1 MSTYAC
7 AACTYTTNIN
17 RSYRSHTSQCD
28 KLRKL
33 MDSNKQTLERK
44 RKNLDSGIGGSASIN
59 LIRASKRIFHVDH
72 EVVSVPQ
79 YVEPAIELPDI
90 DHAQSPPLA
99 PNVLSPCFS
108 AEPEQTSLSQPP
120 KSPPS
125 HTVNYPAYRPTFGS
139 YQDNN
144 EPLPEAPPAVLD
156 SSPDPVDSPPGPRIR
171 RVVLRVQPEP
181 EPYTT
186 ACDPFGQY
194 RIYPTKPEFIPD
206 SLCEL
211 DDFSESQTTRSNP
224 NHMDSPDSLS
234 TLIAPC
240 PNVSTFRLQ
249 HWHWNEGLNKT
260 ANSRNSLV
268 QNVLLQPD
276 FTVSDLAGVT
286 SWKRLDD
293 SIANYSEG
301 SASSHNSV
309 AVSLVIPPRTPA
321 AALDYAANPT
331 KNVLSVST
339 TKSLTLLDAVKSA
352 FTKNKQRFFHYTPYQ
367 ARCRDPKTSE
377 DFCSYGEVYESQ
389 KMLDHHREIQDLV
402 LEQPCNLPRCAA
414 EAMLF
419 SDATTLA
426 DFGPAK
432 AWPIRLTFGNIS
444 KYERSKPSLQNH
456 FEVGYF
462 PTLPIDIQDQLR
474 KLEPGRPIP
483 KTLLTH
489 LRRELFHQVLLLLLD
504 DEFLRAWRHG
514 VVIVCADGITRRVFP
529 RLFSYAADYPEK
541 LVLLATIRGMK
552 SMYPC
557 PRCLMPKSEFKNLGL
572 ASDFIRRQKL
582 KRVDNEERAVL
593 VDLARLIIFDEGRT
607 TNSKRVE
614 ELLKPNSYV
623 PNAFSSRL
631 RYLGFDIFDAL
642 TVDFLHEFELGVWKS
657 VFLHLLRI
665 LHSTSSSSVS
675 ILNERFRLIPPFGA
689 DTIRP
694 FSEDV
699 SDMSRP
705 AARNYEDI
713 LQCIHPAIEGLLP
726 ASIESQVLTLLY
738 VLAQWHGLA
747 KLRRSTSLAVKA
759 LKHTTTR
766 LGHELREFEHST
778 SELTIYE
785 TPKEHSA
792 RQQRARKK
800 ARPRAALDANDESA
814 EPAPAENVERRRKF
828 FNLETIK
835 VHSLGDYPET
845 IENRGTSDSFST
857 QTGELLHRNPKK
869 RYVRTNGRDYLPQ
882 MERIRR
888 IETRLNDIKS
898 DLDAATRAS
907 TSQGE
912 PAANPV
918 PTAEDISTHDGRYPP
933 YRIAASQKNPVVLP
947 DWRKAQASDPATK
960 ACSIS
965 FRLVRGE
972 NYQGEEDRTPSELS
986 TIHFQY
992 DRIYSHQTLQIHY
1005 TTYDVRRGQDTVNP
1019 STPKRF
1025 ILVRS
1030 DEPDCPGIEARRF
1043 WYAKVL
1049 GIYHANVSYNGSRA
1063 KRMDFLW
1070 VRWLSRMTD
1079 MPGGWETCRLDQV
1092 RYFQD
1097 SSEFHAFD
1105 FVDPA
1110 DVVRAAHLIPGFA
1123 GKQTIEYLG
1132 SANSLAADQKGVG
1145 DWKYHYIARFADRD
1159 MLMRFTGMAIGHTTL
1174 SNASDMSSGLPE
1186 QDFNL
1191 GYEFSDEDEPE
1202 ACDNGRRND
1211 KDGAGEDDQAED
1223 DEVEDD
1229 EDESEDESDCEQMT
1243 DNEADGVVDG
1253 EYEASW

>member
-7 AACTYTTNIN
+7 PACTYTTNIN
-17 RSYRSHTSQCD
+17 RSYRSHTSQCN
-28 KLRKL
+28 KLRKV
-33 MDSNKQTLERK
+33 MESNKQTLERK
-44 RKNLDSGIGGSASIN
+44 RKNLDNGIGGATSIN
-59 LIRASKRIFHVDH
+59 LIRASKRILHVDH
-72 EVVSVPQ
+72 EAVSVPE
-79 YVEPAIELPDI
+79 YVEPTVELPDF
-90 DHAQSPPLA
+90 DRAQSPPLA
-99 PNVLSPCFS
+99 PNVVLPRFS
-108 AEPEQTSLSQPP
+108 AELEQPNLPQPP
-120 KSPPS
+120 SSPPS
-125 HTVNYPAYRPTFGS
+125 HTLNYPAYRPAFGS

-144 EPLPEAPPAVLD
+144 EPIPEAPPAVLD
-156 SSPDPVDSPPGPRIR
+156 SSLDPVDSPPGHRIR

-224 NHMDSPDSLS
+224 NHTDTPDSLS

-240 PNVSTFRLQ
+240 PNVSSFRLQ

-260 ANSRNSLV
+260 ANSRDSLV
-268 QNVLLQPD
+268 RNVLLQPD
-276 FTVSDLAGVT
+276 FTVSDLADVT

-301 SASSHNSV
+301 LASDHDSV
-309 AVSLVIPPRTPA
+309 AVSLAIPPRTPA
-321 AALDYAANPT
+321 AASDYAANPT
-331 KNVLSVST
+331 KNILSVST
-339 TKSLTLLDAVKSA
+339 TRSQTLLGAVKSA
-352 FTKNKQRFFHYTPYQ
+352 FTKNKQRFFHYYPYE
-367 ARCRDPKTSE
+367 ARCRDPKTSK
-377 DFCSYGEVYESQ
+377 DYRSYGEVYESQ

-414 EAMLF
+414 EIMVF

-444 KYERSKPSLQNH
+444 KYERSKPSLENH

-462 PTLPIDIQDQLR
+462 PSLPVDIQDQLR

-483 KTLLTH
+483 KTLLAH
-489 LRRELFHQVLLLLLD
+489 LRRELFHEVLRLLLD

-529 RLFSYAADYPEK
+529 RIFCYAADYPEK
-541 LVLLATIRGMK
+541 VLLATIRGMK
-552 SMYPC
+552 SLYPC
-557 PRCLMPKSEFKNLGL
+557 PRCLMPKSEFRNLGL
-572 ASDFIRRQKL
+572 ASDFVRRQKL
-582 KRVDNEERAVL
+582 KRIDNEERGVL
-593 VDLARLIIFDEGRT
+593 VDLARLVIFDEGRA

-614 ELLKPNSYV
+614 QLLKPQSYV
-623 PNAFSSRL
+623 PNAFSRL

-747 KLRRSTSLAVKA
+747 KLRRHTSLVVKA

-785 TPKEHSA
+785 TPKEHST

-800 ARPRAALDANDESA
+800 ARPRVALHANDESA
-814 EPAPAENVERRRKF
+814 ELASAENTERRQKF

-857 QTGELLHRNPKK
+857 QTGELLHRNPKR

-912 PAANPV
+912 PAAAQV
-918 PTAEDISTHDGRYPP
+918 PIAEDISVHDGRYPP
-933 YRIAASQKNPVVLP
+933 YRIAVSQKNPDFLP
-947 DWRKAQASDPATK
+947 RLKAHLLARK
-960 ACSIS
+960 
-965 FRLVRGE
+965 RGE
-972 NYQGEEDRTPSELS
+972 NYQGEQDRAPLELS
-986 TIHFQY
+986 TINFQY

-1049 GIYHANVSYNGSRA
+1049 GIYHANVLYNGSRA

-1079 MPGGWETCRLDQV
+1079 MPGGWEACRLDQV

-1097 SSEFHAFD
+1097 SSNFHAFD

-1123 GKQTIEYLG
+1123 GKQTVEYLK

-1174 SNASDMSSGLPE
+1174 SNVSDLSSGLPE
-1186 QDFNL
+1186 EDFNL

-1202 ACDNGRRND
+1202 VCNNGRGNGE
-1211 KDGAGEDDQAED
+1211 DGVGEDDEVEDDEVED

-1229 EDESEDESDCEQMT
+1229 EDDSEDESECEQIT
-1243 DNEADGVVDG
+1243 DNEADGVADG